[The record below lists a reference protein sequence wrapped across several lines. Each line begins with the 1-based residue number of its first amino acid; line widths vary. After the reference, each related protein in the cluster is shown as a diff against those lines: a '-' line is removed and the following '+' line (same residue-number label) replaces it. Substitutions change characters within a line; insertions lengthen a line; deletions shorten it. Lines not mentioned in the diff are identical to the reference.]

1 MANLHLVT
9 GYAGREHVTAADQG
23 AFNVAMLGSGQFV
36 MDKGKKF
43 AASIVSN
50 NQVRVLDGD
59 IYMQG
64 RFIRLNEGSYADL
77 VIENGTQGYQR
88 NDLIVARYTKAVE
101 TGIEEVNLVVI
112 KGTAV
117 ASNPKDPSYSN
128 GNIIEG
134 KAYLNDMPL
143 YRVAIN
149 GLTVQ
154 SLVPLFTVKNCTAL
168 MRDGSNAMKTNLIV
182 ESDGYVGVRLHDT
195 RNDTETTFCG
205 DNGVA
210 TMFTRDVWDSLR
222 WQRALNLKGYKNANS
237 IADALIL
244 QDKNNPE
251 CIDKEYTILHT
262 GNKTSG
268 SYTGNGDATV
278 RTIDIGGIGGVCEV
292 YNGETGAAFAFVTGG
307 GAMICNNAEVGDF
320 SIVHRN
326 IARLDNGVLR
336 LATTA
341 RALNENGHT
350 YFYQVL

>member
-36 MDKGKKF
+36 MDKGKKL

-50 NQVRVLDGD
+50 NQIRVLDGD

-143 YRVAIN
+143 YRVTLS
-149 GLTVQ
+149 GLTIQ
-154 SLVPLFTVKNCTAL
+154 SLVPLFIVKNCTVL
-168 MRDGSNAMKTNLIV
+168 MRDGSNAMTGAL
-182 ESDGYVGVRLHDT
+182 GVNDNHGNVNANANRAQLRFNPDP
-195 RNDTETTFCG
+195 NDTSNATSMG
-205 DNGVA
+205 IYNPANG
-210 TMFTRDVWDSLR
+210 
-222 WQRALNLKGYKNANS
+222 LNELAR
-237 IADALIL
+237 I
-244 QDKNNPE
+244 
-251 CIDKEYTILHT
+251 YTIINGEEKQYNIHHS
-262 GNKTSG
+262 GNKPTG
-268 SYTGNGDATV
+268 SYTGNGSATE
-278 RTIDIGGIGGVCEV
+278 RKIQIGGIGK
-292 YNGETGAAFAFVTGG
+292 YLLIHADTF
-307 GAMICNNAEVGDF
+307 NNAIITPNGRINFVFSTGTAKVGDGAKF
-320 SIVHRN
+320 E
-326 IARLDNGVLR
+326 NGVLT
-336 LATTA
+336 LTTEDGGVNA
-341 RALNENGHT
+341 NGRVFH
-350 YFYQVL
+350 YQVL